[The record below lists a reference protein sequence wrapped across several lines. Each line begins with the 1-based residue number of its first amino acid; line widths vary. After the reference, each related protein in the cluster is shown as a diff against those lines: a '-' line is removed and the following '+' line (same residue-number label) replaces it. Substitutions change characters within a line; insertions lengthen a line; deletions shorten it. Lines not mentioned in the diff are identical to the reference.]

1 MMNLLAPGEAIGPNS
16 SAPEPVEAAPSLNEY
31 GTTPSGAIVQPFR
44 LPAETTVVAACAPPA
59 ITSATHAAAN
69 APATLNF
76 IPALPSPP
84 DPAGGRMV
92 RTPDRSLLRFP
103 GKQQLLEPRRAAL
116 LEKCA

>member
-44 LPAETTVVAACAPPA
+44 LPADTTVVAACAPPA

-76 IPALPSPP
+76 IPKHSPLPRS
-84 DPAGGRMV
+84 G
-92 RTPDRSLLRFP
+92 RTPDGSYSRSELTSFSR
-103 GKQQLLEPRRAAL
+103 KATATRATQGGASRGT
-116 LEKCA
+116 